1 MKRVISCDTKVS
13 SYQISFTAGKF
24 THLLIEYFDCFS
36 CIKIAG
42 TATEETWPG
51 VTRFPEYNAGN
62 DQ

>member
-1 MKRVISCDTKVS
+1 MKGVISYYTEVS

-24 THLLIEYFDCFS
+24 MHLLIEHFDCFS
-36 CIKIAG
+36 WIKIAG